1 MQLVLHSGKL
11 LLANVKF
18 SLLELQSLFQ
28 VLILSL
34 KASTITVGLW
44 CKLVIKV
51 SMDPLRFSLSSQL
64 GVNKR
69 NTLSKLVVSRL
80 QLAI

>member
-11 LLANVKF
+11 LLASVKF

-28 VLILSL
+28 VQILSL
-34 KASTITVGLW
+34 KASTITVGLG